1 MRYIR
6 KPYTKSNRC
15 ILHHND
21 DVVQSNL
28 AYTPAD
34 MLSMASRG
42 VPIQSYMLP
51 DDSIDMG
58 ESKASFDIPLERK
71 RSVDVAQLW
80 QASQTLKRKFKKS
93 VDTDIIA
100 QS

>member
-6 KPYTKSNRC
+6 KHYTKSPA
-15 ILHHND
+15 IALHHD
-21 DVVQSNL
+21 DDIVQSNL

-34 MLSMASRG
+34 MLTMASRG

-58 ESKASFDIPLERK
+58 QSKASFDIPLEHK
-71 RSVDVAQLW
+71 RSVDVAALW
-80 QASQTLKRKFKKS
+80 QASQTIKRKMKKV
-93 VDTDIIA
+93 VDTDRAA